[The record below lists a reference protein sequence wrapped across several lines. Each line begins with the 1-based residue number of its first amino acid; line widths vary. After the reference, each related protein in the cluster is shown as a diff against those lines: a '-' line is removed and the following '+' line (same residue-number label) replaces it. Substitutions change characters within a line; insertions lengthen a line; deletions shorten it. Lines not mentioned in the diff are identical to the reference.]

1 MVDNTASTVPMLA
14 PCGCPTEACRPFL
27 LSVSIGGDLVRKST
41 ALCLACGNTFTYE
54 TLPMPLPTVSES
66 KPLVSALPSGT
77 LVKYRQLGAA
87 FRTRG
92 ENEAADAIIEL
103 AELLRAVD
111 AALVSEH
118 EAGCRM
124 AKVVRQKNQA
134 LAAAE
139 VEKTRLALEIVE
151 AATALLRWIP
161 VEEGLPTSGGHVLVF
176 RHVMPGDPDTA
187 NIPPTGLHYVE
198 CAHYGA
204 DGFTVDGED
213 DYGPANVSHW
223 MPLPA
228 PPEKEPVVG
237 RAEPAPPVEGNI
249 SFAIER
255 IVPADDVD
263 AVTGRRRHM
272 LASHLAE
279 MMSLLAGS
287 FEESKIGSR
296 DYRIRISV
304 EPER

>member
-1 MVDNTASTVPMLA
+1 MTPGESPAQTLA
-14 PCGCPTEACRPFL
+14 PCGCTPEKCRPEL
-27 LSVSIGGDLVRKST
+27 LHVSVLADLVRRY
-41 ALCLACGNTFTYE
+41 AIRCLACGNTFMTE
-54 TLPMPLPTVSES
+54 TPPLPVATMPE
-66 KPLVSALPSGT
+66 PETLVSALPSGT

-87 FRTRG
+87 LRTRG
-92 ENEAADAIIEL
+92 ESDAADAILEL
-103 AELLRAVD
+103 TELLRAVD

-118 EAGCRM
+118 EGAIRM
-124 AKVVRQKNQA
+124 AEVVRRKNQA

-139 VEKTRLALEIVE
+139 VEKTSLALQIVE

-161 VEEGLPTSGGHVLVF
+161 VEERLPKRGTRVVVAVADEGWDRTYEVVYF
-176 RHVMPGDPDTA
+176 DT
-187 NIPPTGLHYVE
+187 IFPP
-198 CAHYGA
+198 CGA
-204 DGFTVDGED
+204 RVT
-213 DYGPANVSHW
+213 HW
-223 MPLPA
+223 IPLPA
-228 PPEKEPVVG
+228 PPEANPIVG
-237 RAEPAPPVEGNI
+237 RAEPAPPVEGSI

-287 FEESKIGSR
+287 LDEPRIGRR

-304 EPER
+304 EPES